1 MITIVHYVP
10 RQSHENT
17 QIMIHKMR
25 DTAHKILNGKVIT
38 IPVMEN
44 SHTNLEEIVLVVE
57 MLIIA
62 HAEIKVM
69 VINILKLKEAVI
81 KDHLVEVHG
90 EAEHMQDE
98 PTAEANLLIKMT
110 IVYQVWDIPV
120 TKILHNTATFVAYA
134 PTKAIM
140 TINAIMLNK

>member
-1 MITIVHYVP
+1 MIMIVQYIL

-17 QIMIHKMR
+17 QIVIHKMR
-25 DTAHKILNGKVIT
+25 NTACKIPNGEVIT

-44 SHTNLEEIVLVVE
+44 SHTDLEEIVLAVE

-69 VINILKLKEAVI
+69 IINTLNLKEVVI
-81 KDHLVEVHG
+81 EDDLVKVHG
-90 EAEHMQDE
+90 EAEHMPDE
-98 PTAEANLLIKMT
+98 PMAEANLLVKMT

-120 TKILHNTATFVAYA
+120 TKAFHNTATFVTYA